1 MEIHEKSFAIYFEA
15 FRHGFG
21 PYLFKGV
28 VASFCDIIS
37 RQNLAVVHR
46 KKKLIN
52 FVVSAN
58 SGLGNIKFGKKE
70 RRNLPGPFIWTL
82 RSPPSFAKR
91 G

>member
-46 KKKLIN
+46 KKN
-52 FVVSAN
+52 
-58 SGLGNIKFGKKE
+58 
-70 RRNLPGPFIWTL
+70 
-82 RSPPSFAKR
+82 
-91 G
+91 